1 MFAVCV
7 WLRSEATTSY
17 NGDHFCLVCIVFS
30 WDHKTLGG
38 FWNCIRMLNV
48 YTDEIQCFKS
58 LITIHKVLRDGHPN
72 VRYLVQR
79 RLGFISYNSANRR

>member
-1 MFAVCV
+1 MFAVCD
-7 WLRSEATTSY
+7 WLLSDATISD
-17 NGDHFCLVCIVFS
+17 NRDLCCLVCIVFS

-72 VRYLVQR
+72 VRCLVQCGR
-79 RLGFISYNSANRR
+79 GFISFNSAYRR